1 MTISMDQSE
10 RQPVPTPILFM
21 SDDPAGRGGTE
32 TGLVQKAS
40 GLGPEWR
47 PLVMVPSSGH
57 LHGMLTQAG
66 VDTRVLNL
74 YRLPRFWRV
83 RRFFPVDAWI
93 TILANTWRLRRLLR
107 QERIALI
114 LTVAKQT
121 FNVRNVTR
129 AAHPVRIPVVW
140 SCHDTNPKV
149 LTYCRRGLC
158 RKLDRIIVVSEYVKQ
173 ELLRAGLDCPDKIEV
188 VHNAIDLQNWDA
200 QTAAIQTTLR
210 EELGVPGGRPVV
222 GLVARL
228 DRVKGQR
235 EFLLAAD
242 MVAQAHP
249 DATFLLVGVIR
260 PASRWAPFSE
270 YYREVAALAGRP
282 ALRGRV
288 LFVGWRTDLPRVMA
302 SLDIL
307 VQPSHRETFG
317 RVLLEAMASRRPV
330 IATRVGGMPEI
341 VRHGETGLLV
351 PPGDPQALAAATL
364 TLLADPATRQAM
376 GEAGRRRVEE
386 RFGLPEH
393 LRRLEAIYA
402 DVLCWRYGERTVT
415 KPQGFPDQT
424 TTREPED
431 ALHRAG
437 APGAPRAPKASEEAF
452 QS

>member
-1 MTISMDQSE
+1 MMISMDRSE
-10 RQPVPTPILFM
+10 RQPVPTPILFI

-47 PLVMVPSSGH
+47 PLVMVPSRGH

-93 TILANTWRLRRLLR
+93 TILINTWRLRRLLR
-107 QERIALI
+107 RERIALI

-121 FNVRNVTR
+121 LNVRNVTR
-129 AAHPVRIPVVW
+129 AAHPLRIPVVW

-149 LTYCRRGLC
+149 LTYCCRGLGS
-158 RKLDRIIVVSEYVKQ
+158 KLDRIIVVSEHVKQ
-173 ELLRAGLDCPDKIEV
+173 ELLRAGLDCPEKIEV
-188 VHNAIDLQNWDA
+188 VHNAIDLQDWDA

-242 MVAQAHP
+242 MVAQVHS

-270 YYREVAALAGRP
+270 FYREVAALAGRP

-288 LFVGWRTDLPRVMA
+288 LFAGWRTDLPRVMA

-307 VQPSHRETFG
+307 VQPSRRETFG

-351 PPGDPQALAAATL
+351 PPQDPQALAAATL

-393 LRRLEAIYA
+393 LQRLEAIYA
-402 DVLCWRYGERTVT
+402 DVLCCRYGGRAVA

-424 TTREPED
+424 ATREPED
-431 ALHRAG
+431 ALHSPDTQG
-437 APGAPRAPKASEEAF
+437 ARKALKASEEVLH
-452 QS
+452 S